1 MEDDFKEDHD
11 ITVGV
16 EFGSFM
22 VKVED
27 KILKLQVWDTAGQE
41 SFRSITK
48 IFYRGA
54 HVVILAYSIINGVSF
69 ESLSEWLREVRT
81 QCSPDVMLCIV
92 GNKSDLEYMREVTV
106 ESVLEFKEMNNIMYY
121 CETSAKQGKNVE
133 TLFTD
138 CARFIYSK
146 YKDRMDGMA
155 GGDGDLSSENDSMNN
170 SFTSDRERNSSFKE
184 SGGHKATRLN
194 SRKRKLK
201 KNKKQK
207 NGGKC
212 GC

>member
-22 VKVED
+22 VKVEE

-92 GNKSDLEYMREVTV
+92 GNKADLEYMREVTV

-133 TLFTD
+133 SLFTD

-155 GGDGDLSSENDSMNN
+155 GDGGDLSSENDSMNN

-201 KNKKQK
+201 KNKK
-207 NGGKC
+207 
-212 GC
+212 

>member
-22 VKVED
+22 VKVEE

-54 HVVILAYSIINGVSF
+54 HVVILAYSIINGVIF

-92 GNKSDLEYMREVTV
+92 GNKADLEYMREVTV

-133 TLFTD
+133 SLFTD

-155 GGDGDLSSENDSMNN
+155 GDGGDLRSENDSMNN

-201 KNKKQK
+201 KNKK
-207 NGGKC
+207 
-212 GC
+212 

>member
-133 TLFTD
+133 SLFTD

-146 YKDRMDGMA
+146 YKDRMDGM
-155 GGDGDLSSENDSMNN
+155 GGDGGDLSSENDSMNN

-201 KNKKQK
+201 KNKK
-207 NGGKC
+207 
-212 GC
+212 

>member
-121 CETSAKQGKNVE
+121 CETSAKQGNNVE
-133 TLFTD
+133 ALFTD

-146 YKDRMDGMA
+146 YKDRMDTMR
-155 GGDGDLSSENDSMNN
+155 GDGDLSSENDSMNN

-207 NGGKC
+207 NVGKC